1 MRIRITA
8 RGLVMVAAGLCFC
21 GGSSAP
27 AFGQEAA
34 ASSAR
39 SEQTEAQLAAGTVI
53 LAELNSGLDSKKLKA
68 GDKVTA
74 HTTDAM
80 KSNDERTI
88 MPRGTKLEGH
98 VTQADARNKGGNAS
112 TLGIQF
118 DKAIL
123 KDGGEIALDVVI
135 LAMAPRD
142 FSSPAAGEAGPT
154 SIGTNQTSPMGG
166 GHAPPSNSS
175 PQSADAGATPGNS
188 NAAAGPRLDAHSR
201 GAVGMKGITLDA
213 QPVDGRAATVVS
225 SNGKSVKLDEGT
237 RVLLVVQEKKDA
249 TQ

>member
-27 AFGQEAA
+27 ALGQEAA

-80 KSNDERTI
+80 K
-88 MPRGTKLEGH
+88 
-98 VTQADARNKGGNAS
+98 
-112 TLGIQF
+112 
-118 DKAIL
+118 
-123 KDGGEIALDVVI
+123 
-135 LAMAPRD
+135 
-142 FSSPAAGEAGPT
+142 
-154 SIGTNQTSPMGG
+154 
-166 GHAPPSNSS
+166 
-175 PQSADAGATPGNS
+175 
-188 NAAAGPRLDAHSR
+188 
-201 GAVGMKGITLDA
+201 
-213 QPVDGRAATVVS
+213 
-225 SNGKSVKLDEGT
+225 
-237 RVLLVVQEKKDA
+237 
-249 TQ
+249 